1 MKLGV
6 LTLGAYGLIIVTS
19 FWCISPFIGME
30 NPSLSCLI
38 NVNLKS
44 TLSEINIA
52 IPAGFGG
59 AIGLVNLLPAFCLSQ
74 CLSLL
79 MRWVYVGNR
88 LLDLPF

>member
-1 MKLGV
+1 MKLGA

-44 TLSEINIA
+44 TLSEISIA
-52 IPAGFGG
+52 VPACFQGHWFGKSSS
-59 AIGLVNLLPAFCLSQ
+59 LSPQ
-74 CLSLL
+74 ASAC
-79 MRWVYVGNR
+79 
-88 LLDLPF
+88 FFQ